1 VKKKKIRDGEEEKG
15 SVARMK
21 FRGGTLS
28 FFILIKKGLYKK
40 KKKEGYT
47 YLPRKLLKN
56 NSVF

>member
-1 VKKKKIRDGEEEKG
+1 VKKKIRDGEEEKG

-40 KKKEGYT
+40 RRRRVILIFPGNY
-47 YLPRKLLKN
+47 
-56 NSVF
+56 